1 MNQTWDFLVS
11 TGILVALA
19 GLLVSGLKF
28 GKTYLDLKT
37 EELKKNM
44 KSKELQE
51 AVDKAEDSIWAVVMQ
66 LANES
71 VDNLKAKATDGK
83 LTEAEIDD
91 LRTTAYTRAKQLMGD
106 TTYKLLQE
114 YVGDAQTWV
123 LTKIDAMSRDTKK

>member
-71 VDNLKAKATDGK
+71 VDNLKAKAADGK

-114 YVGDAQTWV
+114 YVGDAQTWM
-123 LTKIDAMSRDTKK
+123 LTKIDAMSRETKK